1 MGRGIYSALGRWPE
15 AELVAALETLARLCA
30 AIDRDDPDVDA
41 IVPGSAAVLRV
52 IRVFEARIGRPA
64 GLAAE
69 RVSTPH
75 GPAIEL
81 GNMRHAVF
89 GKAHEDAAGEVARA
103 LVSVLEALGGI
114 DVFWFT
120 MD

>member
-15 AELVAALETLARLCA
+15 AELPAVLATLERLCS
-30 AIDRDDPDVDA
+30 AIDRGESDADA
-41 IVPGSAAVLRV
+41 IVPGAGDALHA
-52 IRVFEARIGRPA
+52 IRAFEARIGRRA

-81 GNMRHAVF
+81 GNLRHAVF
-89 GKAHEDAAGEVARA
+89 GEAHEDAAGVVART
-103 LVSVLEALGGI
+103 LVPILEALGGV